1 MSLKTIIW
9 MLGAISLMSFSA
21 SANDQKLEYK
31 NVSGLTPDQ
40 QSYSIP
46 APSNWRVSAEPD
58 GSLFIW
64 SSSGIRTSHSKR
76 KSYLQ
81 RSERTRYNQDYGGW
95 TEMRPL
101 TAKQYYEGFIE
112 PELLSRG
119 ATFLRSYPLP
129 EYAEFQNKLEAKWP
143 SKQSGDDFDAFGS
156 DWKMM
161 DGETA
166 MVTTILSYEKRA
178 GNIVWSAQKIQ
189 MEAPSSEF
197 KSAKRA
203 FRHGISNAE
212 FKYETP
218 EFAKNLQH
226 KDILDPVTGD
236 AIYTIPLP
244 PDWQI
249 NADPLSETFV
259 SSSSGVKIYPTFSNR
274 YFHNDNMEVQKS
286 IDGWHF
292 MAPMSSGE
300 YFSNVIVPN
309 LSSQGHQFLN
319 AYPVPEYVE
328 FIQKFSANIPE
339 TEPKRKYCAIGS
351 DWKTGPDETSMVVA
365 VMSVLEQEDIV
376 VWEIYMAQM
385 EAPEALFKSAKKT
398 LRYGIHNSEIHDQ
411 LGNYFP
417 QKIEDFMRNDELN
430 SMPKLPEI
438 PGNSYTIWKGTLDP
452 DPKPDSAKPVDNSV
466 RALRAQHHLRQSR
479 TPASN
484 QKSKAQLRRPYC

>member
-1 MSLKTIIW
+1 

-21 SANDQKLEYK
+21 SANNQKLEYK

-46 APSNWRVSAEPD
+46 VPSNWRVSTEPD
-58 GSLFIW
+58 GSFSIW
-64 SSSGIRTSHSKR
+64 SPSGIRTSHSKQ

-81 RSERTRYNQDYGGW
+81 RSEHTRYNQDYGGW

-143 SKQSGDDFDAFGS
+143 SKLSGDDFDAFGS

-161 DGETA
+161 DGKMA

-178 GNIVWSAQKIQ
+178 GNIVWSAQKIK

-197 KSAKRA
+197 ESAKQA
-203 FRHGISNAE
+203 FRHSISNAE

-218 EFAKNLQH
+218 EFAKNLQD
-226 KDILDPVTGD
+226 KDILDPITGD
-236 AIYTIPLP
+236 TIYTIPLP

-249 NADPLSETFV
+249 DTDPLSETFV
-259 SSSSGVKIYPTFSNR
+259 SSPSGVKIYPTFNNR
-274 YFHNDNMEVQKS
+274 YFHNDNMKIEES

-300 YFSNVIVPN
+300 YFWNVIVPN
-309 LSSQGHQFLN
+309 LSSQGHQFLDV
-319 AYPVPEYVE
+319 YPVPEYVE
-328 FIQKFSANIPE
+328 FIQKFSANISE
-339 TEPKRKYCAIGS
+339 TGPKRKYCAIGS
-351 DWKTGPDETSMVVA
+351 DWKTGPGETSMVVA
-365 VMSVLEQEDIV
+365 VMSVLEEEDIV
-376 VWEIYMAQM
+376 VWEVYMAQM
-385 EAPEALFKSAKKT
+385 MAPEALFKSAKKT

-411 LGNYFP
+411 LGNYFS
-417 QKIEDFMRNDELN
+417 QKIENFMRNDKLD
-430 SMPKLPEI
+430 SKPKLSEMPVD
-438 PGNSYTIWKGTLDP
+438 SYTIWKGIPDP
-452 DPKPDSAKPVDNSV
+452 DPNPDSAEPVDNSV
-466 RALRAQHHLRQSR
+466 GALNAPHQRRQSR
-479 TPASN
+479 IPVSN